1 MALRSTLCVC
11 MWGKNLGFCSSAAR
25 KSEVRH
31 PLLSSL
37 VVFSWELHDEHPG
50 GIVPWGGGLESR
62 ASRKSGVVFCVKPR
76 RAGEHQT
83 GSCGQWVQT
92 DVFWLGRKMGI
103 CA

>member
-1 MALRSTLCVC
+1 

-62 ASRKSGVVFCVKPR
+62 ASRKSGVVLCVKPR